1 MLKEDVVLDMKT
13 AMKSG
18 DTKWLGT
25 LRLLLSEIKNKEI
38 EKRSELSDSDVVQ
51 IIKKMIKQ
59 REESYVIYIDN
70 NRSELAETELNEIKI
85 LENYLPNQM
94 SEQDMIDI
102 VNTSIIS
109 VNATKMSDM
118 GKVMAVI
125 KKLDTSSM
133 DMSFI
138 SKTIKEKLL

>member
-1 MLKEDVVLDMKT
+1 MLKDDVVLNMKT

-18 DTKWLGT
+18 DTIWLGT

-38 EKRSELSDSDVVQ
+38 EKRSELTDSDVVQ

-59 REESYVIYIDN
+59 REESYQIYIDN
-70 NRSELAETELNEIKI
+70 NRNELAEIELNEIKI

-94 SEQDMIDI
+94 SEQNMIDI

-118 GKVMAVI
+118 GKVMGVI
-125 KKLDTSSM
+125 KKLDTSTM

-138 SKTIKEKLL
+138 SKTIKEKLS

>member
-1 MLKEDVVLDMKT
+1 MLKEDVLLNMKT

-38 EKRSELSDSDVVQ
+38 EKRSELSDSDVVE
-51 IIKKMIKQ
+51 IVKKMIKQ
-59 REESYVIYIDN
+59 REESYQIYIDN
-70 NRSELAETELNEIKI
+70 NRNELAEIELNEIKI
-85 LENYLPNQM
+85 LEDYLPNQM
-94 SEQDMIDI
+94 SEQNMIDI

-118 GKVMAVI
+118 GKVMGVI

-138 SKTIKEKLL
+138 SKTIKEKLS

>member
-1 MLKEDVVLDMKT
+1 MLKDDVVLNMKT

-59 REESYVIYIDN
+59 REESYQIYIDN
-70 NRSELAETELNEIKI
+70 NRNQLAEIELNEIKI

-94 SEQDMIDI
+94 SEQNMIDI

-118 GKVMAVI
+118 GKVMGVI

-138 SKTIKEKLL
+138 SKTIKEKLS